1 MSELTSRVYELER
14 RVAALVPSIAPISG
28 LAARVTTLEGEMT
41 VAQGQISSLDGRM
54 TGVEGRTTTLEGEM
68 TAVEGR
74 TTTLEGEMTGV
85 EGRTTA
91 LEGRMAGVEGRM
103 TGVEGRVTTVEGRT
117 TAVEG
122 RVTALEAWKLV
133 VDGEISD
140 LQIQEAASQLAIEQL
155 DVRVTALEAVPPP
168 PPLSKV
174 ILSTNWPI
182 ATTAEEIETFLH
194 DTYGVNIHKIDT
206 VIAPAPGSATITCVN
221 TAYAAEVVTY
231 VNGAIYG
238 GNTIS
243 AHRV

>member
-103 TGVEGRVTTVEGRT
+103 TGVEGRT